1 MSITIFE
8 DKNFNGSSLMVFN
21 DIADLKSRR
30 PDKPS
35 SIKLTD
41 EGEQVLLFKND
52 DWHGGVL
59 YLRGPK
65 NVSDLGRKDDGGRD
79 GFGNSIRS
87 IRVTPF
93 QLDLNVIVVKNADG
107 KLPGDWKSESAVRVA
122 VEDIVKGANA
132 FFAAHRALLV
142 LSIARIQFK
151 TSEKHFAMN
160 KHEGVPNDWTEKGEV
175 DVIVTNRF
183 TGDEGILGRGMFPCW
198 GQTVVLAA
206 TANDY
211 SGPDQVQSVSDMVYV
226 LVHEL
231 GHYLGLEHKTTN
243 GNRSN
248 IMFES
253 VQGLY
258 KLQNLRPDQIEE
270 MHEKLSRNI
279 ARRGDRN

>member
-8 DKNFNGSSLMVFN
+8 DTDCKGASRTISR
-21 DIADLKSRR
+21 DIADLQGQRADR
-30 PDKPS
+30 PS
-35 SIKLTD
+35 SISLTADD
-41 EGEQVLLFKND
+41 EEVLLFKND

-65 NVSDLGRKDDGGRD
+65 TVGDLGKKDDGGKA

-87 IRVTPF
+87 IRVNPF

-107 KLPGDWKSESAVRVA
+107 TLPGDWESEAAARA
-122 VEDIVKGANA
+122 RIDDIVKGANA

-142 LSIARIQFK
+142 LSIARVHFK
-151 TSEKHFAMN
+151 TSDKHFAMN
-160 KHEGVPNDWTEKGEV
+160 KNEGVPNDWTEKGEI

-183 TGDEGILGRGMFPCW
+183 TGDKGILGRGMFPCW

-206 TANDY
+206 TLNSA
-211 SGPDQVQSVSDMVYV
+211 SGPDQIQNVNDMVYV
-226 LVHEL
+226 LVHEV
-231 GHYLGLEHKTTN
+231 GHYLGLQHRSANDNT
-243 GNRSN
+243 SN

-253 VQGLY
+253 MQGLY
-258 KLQNLRPDQIEE
+258 KLQNLRPEQIEE